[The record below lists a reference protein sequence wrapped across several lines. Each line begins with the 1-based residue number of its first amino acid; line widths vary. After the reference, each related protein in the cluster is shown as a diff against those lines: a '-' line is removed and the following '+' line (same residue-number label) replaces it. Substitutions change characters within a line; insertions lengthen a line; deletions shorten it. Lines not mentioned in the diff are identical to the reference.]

1 MTSSYYQTRIN
12 NLNNEISKLETKV
25 NDEQKKINAAEAII
39 NKNESAINKKNVS
52 VSTIRSKQQVIQR
65 KRTEILSCR
74 KRASDY
80 QTQIIKK
87 KGDLTKAN
95 EDYNKALAKEL
106 QFAQYQTESEV
117 ANVPSNVA
125 SSMQSIFQRNDYQ
138 LKRNQTFV
146 ISPFSDEIS
155 KFYREVLKPTIESI
169 EDMNCQRADDLYT
182 ANVVMEDVWKLICES
197 PVIVADL
204 TGRNANVFYEVG
216 LAHAIGKKVII
227 ISQDIND
234 IPFDLRA
241 LRCIK
246 YNLLSND
253 QTEFMKK
260 LTQTIENVL
269 NEVSQ

>member
-1 MTSSYYQTRIN
+1 MTSSHYQTRIK
-12 NLNNEISKLETKV
+12 NLSNEISKLETKV
-25 NDEQKKINAAEAII
+25 NDEQKKINAAEALII
-39 NKNESAINKKNVS
+39 KDEAAINKKNVS
-52 VSTIRSKQQVIQR
+52 ASTIRSKQQEIQR
-65 KRTEILSCR
+65 KRTEIVGCR

-95 EDYNKALAKEL
+95 DEYNKALAKE
-106 QFAQYQTESEV
+106 QQSAQRKAESEV
-117 ANVPSNVA
+117 AKVSSNVV
-125 SSMQSIFQRNDYQ
+125 SPMQSIFQRNDYQ
-138 LKRNQTFV
+138 IKHNQTFV
-146 ISPFSDEIS
+146 ISPFSKDIS
-155 KFYREVLKPTIESI
+155 KFYREVLRPAIESI
-169 EDMNCQRADDLYT
+169 EDMICQRADDLYT

-227 ISQDIND
+227 ISQDIDD

-246 YNLLSND
+246 YNLLSDD
-253 QTEFMKK
+253 QSAFKKK
-260 LTQTIENVL
+260 LTQTIETVL
-269 NEVSQ
+269 NEVLQ